1 MKKTSIAVIIL
12 FISFS
17 STKLFSQ
24 IAQLEKY
31 NSPKSS
37 GINSLSTLDR
47 IREFTPIE
55 REYVT
60 KFYPKHDILRSYDL
74 PGQLNRSDSN
84 VSNNSEDKVNPNR
97 KSVWIGAGLSILV
110 PGAGE
115 YYAKSY
121 IKSAIFFGIEAI
133 CWGAYAFYTH
143 KGNTTTDD
151 FQNFANANWSV
162 VRYGQWLKDQQFD
175 GAGPINVNIDP
186 NRPIQQELE
195 RIRAEINSC
204 EEQNFSHT
212 LPEYNTQQFYEL
224 IGKYQNFE
232 AGWVGADLIM
242 TKQNYETIRL
252 PIFENYA
259 NERQQANNYYN
270 NATTGAMVALVNHL
284 LSAADAAWSV
294 TIFNK
299 RLGVQT
305 GMEIKSYITP
315 YTYQVKTLPTMNLK
329 VSF

>member
-12 FISFS
+12 FISLTS
-17 STKLFSQ
+17 AKLFSQ

-31 NSPKSS
+31 DSPKSS
-37 GINSLSTLDR
+37 GYHSLTSFYKIN
-47 IREFTPIE
+47 EFTPIE
-55 REYVT
+55 LEYVS
-60 KFYPKHDILRSYDL
+60 KFYPKYDILKSYDL
-74 PGQLNRSDSN
+74 SVQLNGIDSN
-84 VSNNSEDKVNPNR
+84 VSNNAEKKINPNR
-97 KSVWIGAGLSILV
+97 KSPWIGAGLSFLI

-115 YYAKSY
+115 FYAKSY
-121 IKSAIFFGIEAI
+121 VKSAIFFGIEVI
-133 CWGAYAFYTH
+133 CWSAYAYYTH

-151 FQNFANANWSV
+151 YQNFADANWDMR
-162 VRYGQWLKDQQFD
+162 RYGNWLKNQQFQ
-175 GAGPINVNIDP
+175 GAENINPDEP
-186 NRPIQQELE
+186 NLDILRN
-195 RIRAEINSC
+195 EINYC

-212 LPEYNTQQFYEL
+212 LPDRNTNSQQYYEL

-232 AGWVGADLIM
+232 AGWVGADQVM

-270 NATTGAMVALVNHL
+270 DATAGIMVAIANHL

-299 RLGVQT
+299 KLDVQT
-305 GMEIKSYITP
+305 GMEIKTYITP
-315 YTYQVKTLPTMNLK
+315 YTYQTKTLPSMKLK
-329 VSF
+329 VNF

>member
-12 FISFS
+12 FISLS
-17 STKLFSQ
+17 SAKLFSQ

-31 NSPKSS
+31 NTPKSS
-37 GINSLSTLDR
+37 GYHSLTSFYKTN
-47 IREFTPIE
+47 EFTPIE
-55 REYVT
+55 IEYVS
-60 KFYPKHDILRSYDL
+60 KFYPKHDILKSSDL
-74 PGQLNRSDSN
+74 SCKINMIDSN
-84 VSNNSEDKVNPNR
+84 VSNVVEGKVNPNR
-97 KSVWIGAGLSILV
+97 KSIWIGAGLSILV

-121 IKSAIFFGIEAI
+121 LKSAIFFGIEAI

-143 KGNTTTDD
+143 KGNTTTND
-151 FQNFANANWSV
+151 FQNFADANWSIR
-162 VRYGQWLKDQQFD
+162 RYANWLKNQQFQ
-175 GAGPINVNIDP
+175 GAENINPDEP
-186 NRPIQQELE
+186 NLDVLRN
-195 RIRAEINSC
+195 EINYC
-204 EEQNFSHT
+204 EDQNFSHT
-212 LPEYNTQQFYEL
+212 LPDRNTNAQQYYEL

-232 AGWVGADLIM
+232 AGWVGADLVM

-270 NATTGAMVALVNHL
+270 DATTGAMVALVNHL

-294 TIFNK
+294 TIFNR
-299 RLGVQT
+299 RLDVQT